1 MPRAETPGVLVDH
14 SKMMALLVSLKQLNF
29 MYCAYLWFV
38 ALAVVNAQEML
49 QPKPDEVWIS
59 NEDRG
64 RHLFLADQEN
74 PKVPAMASE
83 TIEVAALGRPLF
95 PGMLYDCR
103 KDSFIPGITLWDKK
117 SLSENLDSRPQPKTD
132 VKFSSSDSFSS
143 KTSLLDVSASL
154 KASFLGG
161 LVEVGG
167 SAKFLRDTK
176 SSNQQSRVTMYYSE
190 TTRFE
195 QLTMTHLG
203 QITHPQVFDQK
214 TATHVVTAVLYGV
227 QAFMVFD
234 RTFSE
239 EEDKQEIEGE
249 LNIMVKKIP
258 LFSIEGKG
266 AIKMTDG
273 DKEVAEKITCTFY
286 GDIRL
291 EQNPTTF
298 TEALE
303 VYKKLPTI
311 LKENPEKVVPIK
323 VWLYPLHL
331 LNDKAAQLE
340 REISASAVSIE
351 VIMEELEEVERTC
364 NDLSRKTLVNI
375 FSDITQ
381 RLRLFQSSFNIYKA
395 MLLKAVGRVLPAIRG
410 GGMEEKSIE
419 DILKIH
425 YRSPFNADVLKQW
438 LGDAK
443 SELHLLNSNIEML
456 NGIKMENS
464 DTLNTIHLNPNIEVV
479 VCLTFTSLN
488 YEDPYLSTL
497 TEFVKSD
504 EFKGL
509 DGEKKMVSVAPVRK
523 WFRDPDVIIKMRE
536 NLSLFKSFSEAN
548 KDEKRIR
555 FIISAISDPSS
566 PGSSIY
572 LYEKGKLTDTQF
584 QPVSKPPPPIVK
596 DTQNRIMSLKLQKSP
611 TGETVQYRVEYQQVK
626 ADSGPDKQW
635 FVQNTVDKDFIQTG
649 LEFGQ
654 KYLIRYRI
662 VGKVGVSEASDTISH
677 IPSSELPLIRV
688 GSMHSTTFTIP
699 STSTIRKIVIYYQRS
714 FMWFRFK
721 AIEVVS
727 NTGYRFMDGDYHGAK
742 SEEFLFDDEDKIVK
756 VTLWPSKDETKLGG
770 IGFEVVKGNGAR
782 TSLSVKN
789 EYNLGSPVS
798 VDVMSRKCYGIAV
811 RIRLEIEFLG
821 FYFI

>member
-509 DGEKKMVSVAPVRK
+509 DGEKR
-523 WFRDPDVIIKMRE
+523 WF
-536 NLSLFKSFSEAN
+536 L
-548 KDEKRIR
+548 
-555 FIISAISDPSS
+555 
-566 PGSSIY
+566 
-572 LYEKGKLTDTQF
+572 
-584 QPVSKPPPPIVK
+584 
-596 DTQNRIMSLKLQKSP
+596 
-611 TGETVQYRVEYQQVK
+611 
-626 ADSGPDKQW
+626 
-635 FVQNTVDKDFIQTG
+635 
-649 LEFGQ
+649 
-654 KYLIRYRI
+654 
-662 VGKVGVSEASDTISH
+662 
-677 IPSSELPLIRV
+677 
-688 GSMHSTTFTIP
+688 
-699 STSTIRKIVIYYQRS
+699 
-714 FMWFRFK
+714 
-721 AIEVVS
+721 
-727 NTGYRFMDGDYHGAK
+727 
-742 SEEFLFDDEDKIVK
+742 
-756 VTLWPSKDETKLGG
+756 
-770 IGFEVVKGNGAR
+770 
-782 TSLSVKN
+782 
-789 EYNLGSPVS
+789 
-798 VDVMSRKCYGIAV
+798 
-811 RIRLEIEFLG
+811 
-821 FYFI
+821 

>member
-64 RHLFLADQEN
+64 RHLFLADQGN

-203 QITHPQVFDQK
+203 QITYPQVFDQK

-419 DILKIH
+419 DILRIH

-626 ADSGPDKQW
+626 ADSGPDEQW
-635 FVQNTVDKDFIQTG
+635 LIQNTADKDFIQTG

-714 FMWFRFK
+714 FLWFRFK

-727 NTGYRFMDGDYHGAK
+727 NTGYRFIDGDYHGAK

-770 IGFEVVKGNGAR
+770 IGFEVVKSNGAR
-782 TSLSVKN
+782 TSLSIKN

>member
-103 KDSFIPGITLWDKK
+103 KDSFIPGVTLWDKK

-509 DGEKKMVSVAPVRK
+509 DGGKKMVSVAPVRK

-555 FIISAISDPSS
+555 FSISAISDPSS

-635 FVQNTVDKDFIQTG
+635 FVQNTADKDFIQTG

-770 IGFEVVKGNGAR
+770 IGFEVVKSNGAR